1 MAAPRVDRRLAAIM
15 AVDVV
20 GYSRLIGA
28 DEAGTLV
35 RVKAHRLELAEPLIA
50 EHHGR
55 VVKLTGDGA
64 LVEFASAVD
73 AVECAVAIQAGMA
86 EREAAE
92 PEARRIQYRIGIN
105 IGDIVLED
113 GDIFGDGVNVAARL
127 EGLAEP
133 GGICIARNVYN
144 QVKATLGLDFKA
156 MGEHRVRNIAEPITV
171 YRVRPGPGARP
182 QTKPVAITWALR
194 GHRPAAIAGTVL
206 LLIVVGTAAG
216 WYAFWRP
223 SALPPAAVADST
235 GNGAAKTK
243 SALPLPDKP
252 SIAVLPFLNMSG
264 DPQQE
269 YLAEGITDDLIT
281 DLSKISGL
289 FVIARN
295 STFIYQNRPVTPK
308 QVSQE
313 LGVQYV
319 LEGSVQR
326 AGARVRI
333 NAQLVDAI
341 GGGHEWAERFD
352 GSLTDVFALQ
362 DKVTGSVAAALAVRL
377 TETDQIALNLHE
389 TSVPAAYDA
398 FLRGWVHLR
407 RDTPDDYA
415 TAIPYL
421 KEATKLDPDY
431 GRAYAALAMA
441 YILSYDAQWT
451 DYLGVSEIG
460 ARQRAK
466 RYLEDAR
473 RHPTVL
479 SHQVAAV
486 ISLIDLQPNEALAE
500 LKEAIAIDSGDA
512 FSYAY
517 MGAAMT
523 ASGRPA
529 DAVPHIRTAMR
540 LDPHYPPIFDY
551 LFGSAQFGMENFEEA
566 SGSFATATRRNPK
579 YEYAFAGLAAAYGH
593 LGRKQD
599 AASAIA
605 RYNDLIVGRG
615 GVPLTIG
622 TAPRCGFIRSA
633 DVERFHKGLRL
644 AGVPEFLPSG
654 EFATQNRVTAEAI
667 RALIFGHRLRG
678 RSLWTGEERLAS
690 ITGDGVVELAGDWGL
705 LGGGPLTGGSA
716 RFDGDQLCY
725 KFDLANYCGDVLRN
739 PGGTRVKENEFI
751 WYNGEAF
758 TFSRSE

>member
-1 MAAPRVDRRLAAIM
+1 MAPKYAGKTIGKTWATVESWRGVTAAAAI
-15 AVDVV
+15 
-20 GYSRLIGA
+20 
-28 DEAGTLV
+28 LV
-35 RVKAHRLELAEPLIA
+35 LLIA
-50 EHHGR
+50 AG
-55 VVKLTGDGA
+55 
-64 LVEFASAVD
+64 
-73 AVECAVAIQAGMA
+73 AVA
-86 EREAAE
+86 
-92 PEARRIQYRIGIN
+92 
-105 IGDIVLED
+105 L
-113 GDIFGDGVNVAARL
+113 
-127 EGLAEP
+127 
-133 GGICIARNVYN
+133 
-144 QVKATLGLDFKA
+144 
-156 MGEHRVRNIAEPITV
+156 
-171 YRVRPGPGARP
+171 
-182 QTKPVAITWALR
+182 
-194 GHRPAAIAGTVL
+194 
-206 LLIVVGTAAG
+206 
-216 WYAFWRP
+216 WRP
-223 SALPPAAVADST
+223 WEPKIEPASI
-235 GNGAAKTK
+235 
-243 SALPLPDKP
+243 SRMALPLPDKP

-295 STFIYQNRPVTPK
+295 STFVYQNRPVTPK
-308 QVSQE
+308 QVSEE
-313 LGVQYV
+313 LGVRYV

-326 AGARVRI
+326 AGDQLRI
-333 NAQLVDAI
+333 NAQLVDALS
-341 GGGHEWAERFD
+341 GGHEWAERFD

-362 DKVTGSVAAALAVRL
+362 DKVTGSIADALAVRL
-377 TETDQIALNLHE
+377 TEADQIALNLHE

-415 TAIPYL
+415 AAVPYL
-421 KEATKLDPDY
+421 EEATKLDPDY

-441 YILSYDAQWT
+441 YLMSYDAQWT
-451 DYLGVSEIG
+451 DYLGVSEIE

-473 RHPTVL
+473 RRPTTL

-486 ISLIDLQPNEALAE
+486 ILLIDLQPNEALAE

-551 LFGSAQFGMENFEEA
+551 LFGSAQFAMENFEEA
-566 SGSFATATRRNPK
+566 AGSFATATRRNPE

-593 LGRKQD
+593 LGRRQD
-599 AASAIA
+599 GASAIA
-605 RYNDLIVGRG
+605 QYNDLRVGRG

-622 TAPRCGFIRSA
+622 TAPTCGFIRSA

-644 AGVPEFLPSG
+644 AGVPESLPSG
-654 EFATQNRVTAEAI
+654 EFATQNRLTVDEI
-667 RALIFGHRLRG
+667 RTLIFGRRLHG
-678 RSLWTGEERLAS
+678 RSLWTGEARDAS
-690 ITGDGVVELAGDWGL
+690 LTSDGAVALSGNWGL

-716 RFDGDQLCY
+716 RFDGEQLCY
-725 KFDLANYCGDVLRN
+725 KFDVVSYCGDVFRN
-739 PGGTRVKENEFI
+739 PGGTRTKENEFI

-758 TFSRSE
+758 TFSPIE

>member
-1 MAAPRVDRRLAAIM
+1 MAAPRVDRRLAAVM

-28 DEAGTLV
+28 DEAGTLARV
-35 RVKAHRLELAEPLIA
+35 RAHRIELAEPLIA

-64 LVEFASAVD
+64 LVEFVSAVD
-73 AVECAVAIQAGMA
+73 AVECAIAIQNGVA
-86 EREAAE
+86 EREVAE
-92 PEARRIQYRIGIN
+92 PEERRICYRIGIN

-113 GDIFGDGVNVAARL
+113 GDIFGDGVNIAARL
-127 EGLAEP
+127 EALAEP

-144 QVKATLGLDFKA
+144 QVKAKLGVDFKA

-171 YRVRPGPGARP
+171 YRVRPGPGAGP
-182 QTKPVAITWALR
+182 QTKPMAITWPLR
-194 GHRPAAIAGTVL
+194 GHRPAAIAGTIL
-206 LLIVVGTAAG
+206 LLIVAGAAAG
-216 WYAFWRP
+216 WYAFWQP
-223 SALPPAAVADST
+223 SALPPAAVAESA
-235 GNGAAKTK
+235 GNGAAETK
-243 SALPLPDKP
+243 PVLTLPDKP

-295 STFIYQNRPVTPK
+295 STFVYQNRPVTPK
-308 QVSQE
+308 QVSEE
-313 LGVQYV
+313 LGVRYV

-326 AGARVRI
+326 AGDQLRI
-333 NAQLVDAI
+333 NAQLVDALS
-341 GGGHEWAERFD
+341 GGHEWAERFD

-362 DKVTGSVAAALAVRL
+362 DKVTGSIADALAVRL
-377 TETDQIALNLHE
+377 TEADRIALNLHE

-415 TAIPYL
+415 GAIPSL
-421 KEATKLDPDY
+421 EEATKLDPDY

-451 DYLGVSEIG
+451 DYLGVSESE

-473 RHPTVL
+473 RHPTTL

-486 ISLIDLQPNEALAE
+486 ILLIDLQPREALAE

-566 SGSFATATRRNPK
+566 SGSFATAARRNPN

-599 AASAIA
+599 AAAAIA
-605 RYNDLIVGRG
+605 RYNNLRVGRG
-615 GVPLTIG
+615 GVPITID
-622 TAPRCGFIRSA
+622 TAPSCGFIGST
-633 DVERFHKGLRL
+633 DLERFHKGLRL
-644 AGVPEFLPSG
+644 AGVPELLPSG
-654 EFATQNRVTAEAI
+654 EFATQNRLTADEI
-667 RALIFGHRLRG
+667 RTLIFGRRLHG
-678 RSLWTGEERLAS
+678 RSLWTGEERDAS
-690 ITGDGVVELAGDWGL
+690 IASQGVLALSGNWGL
-705 LGGGPLTGGSA
+705 LSGSPLTGGSA
-716 RFDGDQLCY
+716 RIDGDQLCY
-725 KFDLANYCGDVLRN
+725 KFDLVTYCGEVFRN
-739 PGGTRVKENEFI
+739 PGGTRVKKNEFI

-758 TFSRSE
+758 TFSLTE